1 MPETVT
7 LTRESWKSLQAD
19 GQYGRLYVIT
29 HTVLVDDDGNV
40 IRAKKHRR
48 PIEPDADISSEPV
61 VIRRI
66 CEAVRTDEALTRYNA
81 LRAAE
86 GAEE

>member
-7 LTRESWKSLQAD
+7 LTREAWKSLQAD
-19 GQYGRLYVIT
+19 GQFGRVFVIT

-40 IRAKKHRR
+40 IKQRKHRR
-48 PIEPDADISSEPV
+48 PIEPDADISKEPV

>member
-19 GQYGRLYVIT
+19 GQYGRVFVVT
-29 HTVLVDDDGNV
+29 ETVLVDDDGNA
-40 IRAKKHRR
+40 IRANKHRR
-48 PIEPDADISSEPV
+48 SIEPDADISKEPP

-66 CEAVRTDEALTRYNA
+66 CEAVRTDGALTRYNA

>member
-1 MPETVT
+1 MPEQVT

-19 GQYGRLYVIT
+19 GRHGREFVIT
-29 HTVLVDDDGNV
+29 HTVLVYDDGNV
-40 IRAKKHRR
+40 IKAKKHRR
-48 PIEPDADISSEPV
+48 PIEPDADLGKEPP

-66 CEAVRTDEALTRYNA
+66 CEAVRTDEALARYNA